1 MHCVLDAIPNSA
13 VEPGGVAPTLTE
25 FLLGSVDSF
34 PSLPF
39 FRSKSMRT
47 DSFQSGHSSVPSEG
61 MLVLRNK
68 ASRWHD
74 LLRSW
79 YLNFKGVAGPEH
91 DNFILLK
98 TREQLQ
104 SRTLNLQLK
113 GRGETIA
120 SVKNFQLVASPD
132 NGVAGPEHENVIL
145 QFEKVGKDVFAM
157 DYQYPISAFQA
168 FAICLSSFDTRIG
181 CLYE

>member
-1 MHCVLDAIPNSA
+1 MHCVMDAIPNSA

-25 FLLGSVDSF
+25 FLLGSVDRF

-79 YLNFKGVAGPEH
+79 YLNF
-91 DNFILLK
+91 
-98 TREQLQ
+98 
-104 SRTLNLQLK
+104 
-113 GRGETIA
+113 
-120 SVKNFQLVASPD
+120 